1 MVTLAFVGM
10 ILAFVLLDLLV
21 IRKLERRGPFA
32 GAAAEGAHPAAAPE
46 LTMPRGYFFHPGHVW
61 ARIQPDG
68 RVLVG
73 VDDFVRTALGRISAV
88 RLPEPGQSVREGAA
102 AFRLAAGDRDLAF
115 VAPLGGRIAAVNA
128 AAAAD
133 PRLVEET
140 PYGAGWLLAIEPD
153 PGPCR
158 EIAALRIA
166 GTAADWMRGELDR
179 LRGFVREHRP
189 GAALPGLLGGA
200 AAEVWS
206 AFQSSF
212 LDRRTGKEAGA

>member
-32 GAAAEGAHPAAAPE
+32 GAAAEGEHASHAAE
-46 LTMPRGYFFHPGHVW
+46 LTLPRGYFFHPGHVW
-61 ARIQPDG
+61 ARIQADG

-73 VDDFVRTALGRISAV
+73 VDDFVRAAIGRVTGV

-102 AFRLAAGDRDLAF
+102 AFRLTAGAGELAF
-115 VAPLGGRIAAVNA
+115 VAPLGGKVVAINA
-128 AAAAD
+128 AAASD
-133 PRLVEET
+133 PQLVDES

-158 EIAALRIA
+158 EIAALNIA
-166 GTAADWMRGELDR
+166 QAAADWMRGELER
-179 LRGFVREHRP
+179 LRGFAREHRP
-189 GAALPGLLGGA
+189 GASLEGLLAGAGG
-200 AAEVWS
+200 EVWS
-206 AFQSSF
+206 AFQAAF
-212 LDRRTGKEAGA
+212 LDRRTGREAAA